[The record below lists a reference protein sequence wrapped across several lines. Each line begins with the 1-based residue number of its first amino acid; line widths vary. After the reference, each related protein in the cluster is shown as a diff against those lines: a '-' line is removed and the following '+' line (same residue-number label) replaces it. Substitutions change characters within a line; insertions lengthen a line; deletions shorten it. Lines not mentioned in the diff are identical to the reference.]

1 MAEDMVILTRTF
13 DLLDWLVPKLEH
25 FPKLY
30 RSTVTQRMM
39 SAALDVQE
47 ALLEAQSQ
55 GGSTRQRHLRE
66 ADAAL
71 NKLRVYLRLAHTRH
85 WLNDG
90 QFRHVSVIV
99 AEVGRLL
106 GGWRKAS

>member
-1 MAEDMVILTRTF
+1 MVILTRTF
-13 DLLDWLVPKLEH
+13 DLLDWLVPRLER

-30 RSTVTQRMM
+30 RSTVTQRMID
-39 SAALDVQE
+39 AALDVQE
-47 ALLEAQSQ
+47 ALLEAHSQS
-55 GGSTRQRHLRE
+55 GSTRQRHLRE

-71 NKLRVYLRLAHTRH
+71 SKLRVYLRLIHTWH
-85 WLNDG
+85 WLSDG
-90 QFRHVSVIV
+90 QYQHVSVMV